1 MNEINEQLKAINVH
15 LSIID
20 TKTQL
25 INTRL
30 DELIKALHEYDD
42 ESYGESSFEAFKLTN
57 DYISSFNVDGA
68 ERRMDI
74 IGQNGNTGEHYD
86 YDGGFNNNK
95 PANTNVDKKKRDKW
109 VSPYPPNPKRS
120 VNKEPITQKQYN
132 LNRDKMANDHYELG
146 GEGQNDITQL
156 YDNTN
161 ITTNITNHNNNKKQ
175 KRINK

>member
-74 IGQNGNTGEHYD
+74 IGQNGNEGTHYEV
-86 YDGGFNNNK
+86 K
-95 PANTNVDKKKRDKW
+95 PKPKRRYYKPKKKK
-109 VSPYPPNPKRS
+109 
-120 VNKEPITQKQYN
+120 
-132 LNRDKMANDHYELG
+132 
-146 GEGQNDITQL
+146 
-156 YDNTN
+156 
-161 ITTNITNHNNNKKQ
+161 
-175 KRINK
+175 

>member
-25 INTRL
+25 INARL

-57 DYISSFNVDGA
+57 DYISSLDVDGA

-86 YDGGFNNNK
+86 D
-95 PANTNVDKKKRDKW
+95 DR
-109 VSPYPPNPKRS
+109 
-120 VNKEPITQKQYN
+120 
-132 LNRDKMANDHYELG
+132 ELG
-146 GEGQNDITQL
+146 GEG
-156 YDNTN
+156 
-161 ITTNITNHNNNKKQ
+161 
-175 KRINK
+175 